1 MKIPMP
7 TYDRMEI
14 KAIQSELVNKVKTL
28 RIKGATWDAD
38 RIDCESYSV
47 SIYFDPVSSDEES
60 MMDFYESSLLIMAPL
75 LALEMDR
82 RKTGWEGHSFVHY
95 EDTVSYI
102 DEDGISHD
110 ERTQYGSSY
119 NVKSIFM
126 MIYFEKEMSK

>member
-38 RIDCESYSV
+38 SIDCESYSV
-47 SIYFDPVSSDEES
+47 AIYFDPVSSDDER
-60 MMDFYESSLLIMAPL
+60 MMDFYESSILIMAPI

-82 RKTGWEGHSFVHY
+82 RKPGWEGHSFVHY
-95 EDTVSYI
+95 EDTISYI
-102 DEDGISHD
+102 DEDGMSHD
-110 ERTQYGSSY
+110 ERSKSGSSY
-119 NVKSIFM
+119 NVKGIFI